1 MKLFISALIAVVLL
15 VSMYSSRYYMGF
27 VDLAPDVVNSRYA
40 NDESKFIALG
50 SLQKGI
56 EVHYRDEGLNAEENP
71 DAPVLFLLHGIMA
84 SLHTWDGW
92 VENLQDDFRII
103 RVDIPGFGLT
113 GPYADGI
120 YNVERAVDMLN
131 QLSSELKIESFSLAG
146 NSMGGL
152 ISWNF
157 AVQYPEK
164 VERLILLDSAGY
176 SFDLPVM
183 LKLLRTPILKDSMA
197 FVTPKFIVTQT
208 LSEVYGDDSKVTDET
223 IERYHQLMLR
233 EGNRTAV
240 VSVLESISDVENDK
254 IKQLKVP
261 TLIQWGEADNWI
273 PLAHAENFAAEIEGA
288 KLITYPGVGHI
299 PMEEIPQ
306 QSANDAK
313 DFLLYVIEEPQNIEP
328 MQVTP
333 VTL

>member
-15 VSMYSSRYYMGF
+15 VSMYSGRYYMGF

>member
-1 MKLFISALIAVVLL
+1 
-15 VSMYSSRYYMGF
+15 
-27 VDLAPDVVNSRYA
+27 
-40 NDESKFIALG
+40 
-50 SLQKGI
+50 
-56 EVHYRDEGLNAEENP
+56 
-71 DAPVLFLLHGIMA
+71 
-84 SLHTWDGW
+84 
-92 VENLQDDFRII
+92 
-103 RVDIPGFGLT
+103 
-113 GPYADGI
+113 
-120 YNVERAVDMLN
+120 
-131 QLSSELKIESFSLAG
+131 
-146 NSMGGL
+146 
-152 ISWNF
+152 
-157 AVQYPEK
+157 
-164 VERLILLDSAGY
+164 
-176 SFDLPVM
+176 
-183 LKLLRTPILKDSMA
+183 MA

-273 PLAHAENFAAEIEGA
+273 PLAHAENFATEIEGA